1 MKRVTIAAFI
11 ISILLT
17 AVASG
22 QERKNATKAAVA
34 VPPEIISPVVAYQPD
49 CPLRIEDVKLLQ
61 FVEGGG
67 TSQFLKVRNTGTKPI
82 RSYTI
87 GTWNSVGTG
96 NEVERPLPN
105 NLLPGEVSIPEGN
118 EVEVVPLTKG
128 LRDQLSLHGDMQAL
142 VVFIV
147 VRVQF
152 ADGSVYDAAPLYNAL
167 KAHLNKLSP

>member
-11 ISILLT
+11 IGILL
-17 AVASG
+17 AGVASG
-22 QERKNATKAAVA
+22 QEKKNATNTAFA
-34 VPPEIISPVVAYQPD
+34 VPPEIIAPVVAYQPD

-61 FVEGGG
+61 SVEGSGN
-67 TSQFLKVRNTGTKPI
+67 SQSLKVRNTGTKPI

-96 NEVERPLPN
+96 NEVERPLPS
-105 NLLPGEVSIPEGN
+105 NLLPGDVSIPDGN
-118 EVEVVPLTKG
+118 EVEVVPLTKE

-142 VVFIV
+142 VVFVV

-152 ADGSVYDAAPLYNAL
+152 ADGSVYDGAPLYKAL
-167 KAHLNKLSP
+167 KAHLNKLSL